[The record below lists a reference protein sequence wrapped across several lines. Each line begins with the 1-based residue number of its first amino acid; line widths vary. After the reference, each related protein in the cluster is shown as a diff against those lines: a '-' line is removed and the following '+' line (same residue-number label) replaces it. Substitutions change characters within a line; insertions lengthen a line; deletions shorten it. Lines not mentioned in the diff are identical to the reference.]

1 MIWLPIEAIKNNFDN
16 PLLTFG
22 ICWLYR
28 KEQYS
33 PWLCP
38 ETYVMKELKAY
49 GWAYS
54 RVMRAAFPTDWG
66 KANHLLESKQTR

>member
-28 KEQYS
+28 EEQCS

-38 ETYVMKELKAY
+38 ETYVMKELK
-49 GWAYS
+49 GLWLKYS
-54 RVMRAAFPTDWG
+54 NVDGFSYRLRQG
-66 KANHLLESKQTR
+66 KIIEI